1 MSSWIEKAHEQAK
14 QQHPVSTTDTDD
26 QCIDVQ
32 AQLIHLLHTKKW
44 SNDQWGFFHG
54 WMKKLDVAKKHYV
67 HYKNDWKLARQKVA
81 ISAEMYQ
88 LSLIVAIA
96 HLEALSHDV
105 DDTGER
111 LKTCNVIY
119 KIIDLLEGKTTPD
132 KKTIYAYLDE
142 VLAGYRVKAVPPSKL
157 DKAIKS
163 NTPILPITVLFW
175 EGPIARAYLATIKEM
190 GFKVRKI
197 IKLVSSIDL
206 ITKKPVGRLLPS
218 FMRSSYAANKQY
230 KQIFYWP
237 NQYKSKNQKVI
248 QSIQQSVKES
258 LGFKVTTQAS
268 ATENHDLQAYTEEL
282 ETLNITGLRDKALA
296 EKLNDEKSELFLFTG
311 GGIVPDKLL
320 TIANKR
326 LIHVHPGY
334 LPDIRGA
341 DCVLWSQLLANRLS
355 ASAFFLSPGI
365 DVGDI
370 ILPVWLPDLKLK
382 LPSELNNQVKYRMI
396 YGFVDPWV
404 RSFVLKQAIYSSNGL
419 RDFNTTSQQETDG
432 MTYHF
437 MHEKIKQFTLNQFN

>member
-44 SNDQWGFFHG
+44 SNEQWGFFHG

-67 HYKNDWKLARQKVA
+67 RYKKDWKLAQQKIA
-81 ISAEMYQ
+81 ISQEMYQ
-88 LSLIVAIA
+88 LSLTMALA

-119 KIIDLLEGKTTPD
+119 KIIDLLAGKTTPD

-142 VLAGYRVKAVPPSKL
+142 VLAGYRVKAVSPSKPE
-157 DKAIKS
+157 KAINL
-163 NTPILPITVLFW
+163 NTSTLPITVLFW
-175 EGPIARAYLATIKEM
+175 EGPIARAYLATMRQM
-190 GFKVRKI
+190 GFKVKKI
-197 IKLVSSIDL
+197 IQMVSSVDL
-206 ITKKPVGRLLPS
+206 IKRKPVGRFLPPS
-218 FMRSSYAANKQY
+218 MRTSYAANKQY

-237 NQYKSKNQKVI
+237 NQYKSKNPKVI
-248 QSIQQSVKES
+248 QLIQQSVEEG
-258 LGFKVTTQAS
+258 LGFKFSTQAS
-268 ATENHDLQAYTEEL
+268 ATENHDLQTYTEEL
-282 ETLNITGLRDKALA
+282 ETLSISGLKNKVLA
-296 EKLNDEKSELFLFTG
+296 EKLNAENSDLFLFTG

-320 TIANKR
+320 TIDKKR

-334 LPDIRGA
+334 LPYIRGA
-341 DCVLWSQLLANRLS
+341 DCVLWSKLLANRLS

-370 ILPVWLPDLKLK
+370 ILPAWLPDLNLK
-382 LPSELNNQVKYRMI
+382 LPKKIDIQSKYRMI
-396 YGFVDPWV
+396 YGFLDPWV
-404 RSFVLKQAIYSSNGL
+404 RSYVLKQAIYASHGL
-419 RDFNTTSQQETDG
+419 RNFNTTPQQESEG

-437 MHEKIKQFTLNQFN
+437 MHKKMKEFAFI